1 MKKLTSKD
9 NKSSLVNSILFLIL
23 GCILAS
29 NPNGLVKFIT
39 YLIGL
44 VFLLMGIS
52 RIIIYYN
59 DKKKLNIITNN
70 ITYGIILI
78 VIGVILMFCN
88 SIIEQIIRF
97 VLGGFIVYTGITNL
111 ILSFNLKKLNSN
123 NWLSLLTIG
132 IIMIICGL
140 YIILVSNLILST
152 IGIIVIIYSISDI
165 VSYIMYNTKN
175 KVK

>member
-1 MKKLTSKD
+1 M
-9 NKSSLVNSILFLIL
+9 LFSEKIEVLLIFFYF
-23 GCILAS
+23 A
-29 NPNGLVKFIT
+29 
-39 YLIGL
+39 
-44 VFLLMGIS
+44 
-52 RIIIYYN
+52 
-59 DKKKLNIITNN
+59 
-70 ITYGIILI
+70 
-78 VIGVILMFCN
+78 FCN

-152 IGIIVIIYSISDI
+152 IGIIVIILFLNLHDLFCDISIIEGIIFS
-165 VSYIMYNTKN
+165 
-175 KVK
+175 